1 MDLDVSLRDT
11 IIIIKLSIHQVQFNL
26 KKKKKLQNST
36 LKFQK
41 ILPHFPSI
49 QTIQTILKIHAYS
62 PHTNFLSFSISR
74 IPPTLQFSSLP
85 LLAPLS
91 KGRLICDRC
100 QNLNSYGPFEHYYA
114 LLLPGATRRSLRSQ
128 CIRRRP
134 PWVSRQGWTMSPSH
148 DRFPPHPAEKLSS
161 LFSGDKSRRSVRLIL
176 CGFADGLQIG
186 CGRSV

>member
-1 MDLDVSLRDT
+1 MDLDVSLRDY
-11 IIIIKLSIHQVQFNL
+11 IIIIKLSIHLSIQF

-85 LLAPLS
+85 LLAP
-91 KGRLICDRC
+91 
-100 QNLNSYGPFEHYYA
+100 P
-114 LLLPGATRRSLRSQ
+114 SLRGDLFATDARIWIHTAHSSIIMH
-128 CIRRRP
+128 CYCPERHEEVCALNASGGDRHEC
-134 PWVSRQGWTMSPSH
+134 H
-148 DRFPPHPAEKLSS
+148 DRDEQWALPMTGS
-161 LFSGDKSRRSVRLIL
+161 LHTQPKNFLACFQVINPDDPFG
-176 CGFADGLQIG
+176 
-186 CGRSV
+186 